1 MSEWNAFLRITRPEQ
16 TAARIRR
23 GQLRG
28 QLFSWR
34 FLRLFLRLIP
44 VLGLGLMVTAV
55 WAETPLPPVRNLQ
68 QSVLQAAAR
77 DQPLI
82 VMFSLPSCPYCEKL
96 RRTQYQFL
104 AKEGYLVQ
112 QIEITSRAPVTGF
125 DGKRTTG
132 VQLAREY
139 GIKLAPT
146 VLFFGPGGKE
156 IGERIT
162 GASTEDFY
170 GAFIDRAL
178 KESAKAL
185 KGGANA

>member
-1 MSEWNAFLRITRPEQ
+1 MVVWNGWAQSGQSRQADVLRVGRKRVLRWV
-16 TAARIRR
+16 AA
-23 GQLRG
+23 L
-28 QLFSWR
+28 SVA
-34 FLRLFLRLIP
+34 LFLAWMTG
-44 VLGLGLMVTAV
+44 VA

-68 QSVLQAAAR
+68 QSALKAAVK

-82 VMFSLPSCPYCEKL
+82 VMFSLPNCPFCEKL

-104 AKEGYLVQ
+104 AKEGYVVR
-112 QIEITSRAPVTGF
+112 QIEITDRAEVIGF
-125 DGKRTTG
+125 DGKPTSG
-132 VQLAREY
+132 VLLAKQY

-162 GASTEDFY
+162 GAPTADFY

-178 KESAKAL
+178 KESAQAL
-185 KGGANA
+185 KTIKAPQPTA